1 MYAKQEG
8 DLRAY
13 ALMRR
18 GNELEAEYVRSE
30 FGHLNRANLDELRK
44 ALAFERYSDYRG
56 IARAPFAE
64 DYMVGPQGWEDDEP
78 EDDPEPEARRV
89 MNEFLGPN
97 NYDVFY
103 PRTVV
108 ATLHQIRTIQ
118 NVLKKPQRYEI
129 MELCTAPDYP
139 ARFIGFDIGYWGGG
153 NYSILCDAA
162 IWPRWHGPVREAH
175 DALAKFTNGLNEA
188 ALFPNEHAVRRY
200 LNWYG
205 NQRWGE
211 KPVEEF
217 TIIAVGEVDSDPSE

>member
-97 NYDVFY
+97 ILPSHRCRN
-103 PRTVV
+103 
-108 ATLHQIRTIQ
+108 
-118 NVLKKPQRYEI
+118 
-129 MELCTAPDYP
+129 TA
-139 ARFIGFDIGYWGGG
+139 
-153 NYSILCDAA
+153 
-162 IWPRWHGPVREAH
+162 
-175 DALAKFTNGLNEA
+175 
-188 ALFPNEHAVRRY
+188 
-200 LNWYG
+200 
-205 NQRWGE
+205 
-211 KPVEEF
+211 
-217 TIIAVGEVDSDPSE
+217 SDPYDPECAEKTATV